1 MPAVFRPPPH
11 SRAPQLHA
19 AAEKFFRAAW
29 ELDPQDAAE
38 LGLREYRGRLGP
50 NDPASH
56 RSRIRL
62 FAQTLPLIEA
72 LPPGGGDDW
81 TDRRA
86 LLAYLR
92 TALFFQRD
100 HPRWQLDPQTHS
112 GAAVNAVFHL
122 LVRHA
127 DHLRAVTPDILSL
140 LADIPRFLE
149 EGRACL
155 RRPVPLWTKLAVRSS
170 THAATFLEQTAAQI
184 APLAASPARARRL
197 FAEAAA
203 AFRSYARRLEKIR
216 TGDANGFAVGRANFE
231 FLLRERMGTDASA
244 AELLAEGH
252 RLVAS
257 VSDELKRE
265 AARFGRRPAHEILA
279 RLRDEWRPSA
289 GDLLAE
295 YRAVTAGIK
304 KHPATAD
311 LVSLP
316 RGEKLKVVPVP
327 DFLRE
332 QFPTAAYSAPGPFD
346 PDQTG
351 LFWVNDLSRHAK
363 NETQRRAEIAQHF
376 GLELT
381 CAHEAYPGH
390 HLQFIVQN
398 RHPSRL
404 RRMFS
409 HAIFYEGWTLWCE
422 KLCIDKKIYRAPHAK
437 LIQLHDAL
445 WRAHRI
451 LVDIGLHTG
460 GLSHAAATEHLMKHV
475 GFTKARAAADVN
487 WYTAAPTVP
496 MSYLLGRCA
505 VEKRFA
511 AHRGSLRAFNDGLLS
526 HGAVPFSW
534 VDRAF
539 AAR

>member
-19 AAEKFFRAAW
+19 SAEKFFRAAW
-29 ELDPQDAAE
+29 ELSPQDAAE
-38 LGLREYRGRLGP
+38 LGLREYRGKLGP
-50 NDPASH
+50 NDPDSH
-56 RSRIRL
+56 RRRIRL

-72 LPPGGGDDW
+72 LPAGEGDDW

-86 LLAYLR
+86 FLAYLR
-92 TALFFQRD
+92 TGLFFHRE

-112 GAAVNAVFHL
+112 GTAVNAVFHL

-127 DHLRAVTPDILSL
+127 ENLRSVTPDILSL

-170 THAATFLEQTAAQI
+170 THAATFIEQAAAQI
-184 APLAASPARARRL
+184 VTLAKSPARARRL
-197 FAEAAA
+197 FADAAD
-203 AFRSYARRLEKIR
+203 AFRTYARRLEKIPIG
-216 TGDANGFAVGRANFE
+216 TANGFAVGSTNFE
-231 FLLRERMGTDASA
+231 FLLRERMGTDATA

-257 VSDELKRE
+257 VSVELKHE
-265 AARFGRRPAHEILA
+265 ARKFGRCPAHETIE
-279 RLRDEWRPSA
+279 RLRDEWQPSA
-289 GDLLAE
+289 SDLLTE
-295 YRAVTAGIK
+295 YRSVTAQIK
-304 KHPATAD
+304 EQLGSAG
-311 LVSLP
+311 LVGLP

-346 PDQTG
+346 ADQTG
-351 LFWVNDLSRHAK
+351 IFWVNDLSKHAK
-363 NETQRRAEIAQHF
+363 GDAARRAEIAQHF

-422 KLCIDKKIYRAPHAK
+422 KLCIEKKIYRAPHAR

-460 GLSHAAATEHLMKHV
+460 GLSHAGAVKHLVEHV
-475 GFTKARAAADVN
+475 GFTKSRAAADVN

-496 MSYLLGRCA
+496 MSYLLGRQRVIA
-505 VEKRFA
+505 LHA
-511 AHRGSLRAFNDGLLS
+511 AHRGSLRQFNNWLLS

-534 VDRAF
+534 FRSN
-539 AAR
+539 RSR

>member
-1 MPAVFRPPPH
+1 MAVFRPPPRSH
-11 SRAPQLHA
+11 APQLHD

-29 ELDPQDAAE
+29 DIFPQDAAGA
-38 LGLREYRGRLGP
+38 GLSEYRGRLGANSP
-50 NDPASH
+50 SAH
-56 RSRIRL
+56 RRYGQLI
-62 FAQTLPLIEA
+62 AQTLQLVEG
-72 LPPGGGDDW
+72 LPPGDGDDW

-86 LLAYLR
+86 FLAYLR
-92 TALFFQRD
+92 TGLFYQRE
-100 HPRWQLDPQTHS
+100 HPRWQIDPQTHS
-112 GAAVNAVFHL
+112 GAAVNTVFHL

-127 DHLRAVTPDILSL
+127 DNLRAVTPHILSV
-140 LADIPRFLE
+140 LADVPRFLD
-149 EGRACL
+149 EGLECL

-170 THAATFLEQTAAQI
+170 THTATFLEQAAEQI
-184 APLAASPARARRL
+184 VPLAKSPPRAKRL
-197 FAEAAA
+197 FAQAAE
-203 AFRSYARRLEKIR
+203 AFRAYARRLEKIA
-216 TGDANGFAVGRANFE
+216 TGPANGFAVGRENFE

-244 AELLAEGH
+244 SELLAEGH

-257 VSDELKRE
+257 VTDELKRE
-265 AARFGRRPAHEILA
+265 AAKFGRRPAHEILE

-289 GDLLAE
+289 GDLLSE
-295 YRAVTAGIK
+295 YRTVTASIK
-304 KHPATAD
+304 KHLAGTG

-346 PDQTG
+346 RDQTG
-351 LFWVNDLSRHAK
+351 IFWVNDLSKHAK
-363 NETQRRAEIAQHF
+363 NETQRSAEVAQHF

-422 KLCIDKKIYRAPHAK
+422 KLCIDQKIYRAPHAK

-460 GLSHAAATEHLMKHV
+460 GMSHSAATKHLMEHV

-496 MSYLLGRCA
+496 MSYLLGR
-505 VEKRFA
+505 EKVKALFA
-511 AHRGSLRAFNDGLLS
+511 SHQGSLRQFNDWLLS

-534 VDRAF
+534 FRSS
-539 AAR
+539 RSR